1 MLPLDVADANAVF
14 AAADRVEREL
24 GPIDVWIND
33 AMLTVFSPLSQ
44 MTPEEF
50 ARVTNVTY
58 LGYVYGTMAALHY
71 MRRRNKGTIIQVGS
85 ALAYRGIPLQT
96 AYCGAKHA
104 IRGFTDSL
112 RSELL
117 HEGSEIG
124 LTMIQLPA
132 VNTPQFDWARTH
144 LSHKPRPVPP
154 VVQPEAI
161 ARVILKAVR
170 KPRREYWLGFSTI
183 KVILA
188 SMAVPTFLDHYL
200 ARNGYDAQE
209 QKALISP
216 DRRDNLLSP
225 VTNLHRTRGSFGSEA
240 HEQCDG
246 RFRSGRPADSRR
258 DGCGTA
264 AMDWFCCLALQRP
277 AFAVRLSGLFEIGGP
292 LIASLNASRGYGPG
306 DDHPDIHIRLR
317 PISTTTRDDLG
328 RSDAQSCQ
336 AMRSSTSFSTNASLC
351 SVSLAAKSSVMGRSP
366 NFPKSSRSAA
376 DFSSSS

>member
-1 MLPLDVADANAVF
+1 MANGPFNLPARRHRGQPANGLAGKVVVITGASAGVGRATAREFAKAGARLALVARDAESLERVRSEIGAPGADALMLPLDVADANAVF

-104 IRGFTDSL
+104 IRGFTNSL

-240 HEQCDG
+240 HSNVTAV
-246 RFRSGRPADSRR
+246 SG
-258 DGCGTA
+258 
-264 AMDWFCCLALQRP
+264 Q
-277 AFAVRLSGLFEIGGP
+277 AVRLTLAAMTAGLLLWTGF
-292 LIASLNASRGYGPG
+292 AASRY
-306 DDHPDIHIRLR
+306 
-317 PISTTTRDDLG
+317 
-328 RSDAQSCQ
+328 SD
-336 AMRSSTSFSTNASLC
+336 RH
-351 SVSLAAKSSVMGRSP
+351 
-366 NFPKSSRSAA
+366 SR
-376 DFSSSS
+376 